1 MTITG
6 GKINSIGTFHD
17 GRKAPIYFNV
27 KMSMTTGD
35 LKIFCDCDKISKSV
49 TVYLAS
55 GEEFVNASEREY
67 IEICIKQDGSYTFI
81 PYSGQNNQADDPLEL
96 ERDITI
102 SNKDGRWQAVTFIPF
117 FYLPTPGET
126 PDNELCMMWMLNV
139 IASSSKT
146 DEVLSIAKLPAKK
159 EANRLI
165 PTPWTTLLS

>member
-67 IEICIKQDGSYTFI
+67 IEICIKQDGSEKENCDESLETRK
-81 PYSGQNNQADDPLEL
+81 YSNGRPVY
-96 ERDITI
+96 
-102 SNKDGRWQAVTFIPF
+102 SN
-117 FYLPTPGET
+117 
-126 PDNELCMMWMLNV
+126 
-139 IASSSKT
+139 IA
-146 DEVLSIAKLPAKK
+146 
-159 EANRLI
+159 
-165 PTPWTTLLS
+165 